1 MSSIWSKFQRGILA
15 VSSGCCCFLF
25 ISCVEIW
32 RAVKWGLLRTIRE
45 VNSVQSQQCSPVS
58 SPVTGVPWSPIVTTL
73 LTSQHFPGFDSI
85 YDQHQEDSAVFSFK
99 LSPTVSHIDQFIQVL
114 EWLTRS
120 REGQRGEGKTN
131 GPNFKSNSQKR
142 ENIFSKVFNL

>member
-1 MSSIWSKFQRGILA
+1 M
-15 VSSGCCCFLF
+15 
-25 ISCVEIW
+25 
-32 RAVKWGLLRTIRE
+32 RTIRE

-85 YDQHQEDSAVFSFK
+85 YDQDQEDSAAVFSFK

-114 EWLTRS
+114 GWLAGS
-120 REGQRGEGKTN
+120 REGQIGEGKTN